1 MSVFTPVTPEQFSAW
16 LKHYCVGAPVQ
27 MQGIAAGIENFRR
40 ILKLRIDHAGDA
52 PWV

>member
-16 LKHYCVGAPVQ
+16 LKHYCVGALMHAHDP
-27 MQGIAAGIENFRR
+27 EHFRP